1 MFDRFRTE
9 GRRVRGGA
17 LWCTWIEDDA
27 AVPPRVAY
35 AIGRSVGSAV
45 VRNRLRRRLRALA
58 DDWARAG
65 ELRPGWYLVGA
76 TPAAAPLDRATLAGM
91 FSQLMNKIDAEAT
104 GE

>member
-1 MFDRFRTE
+1 VFDRFRTE

-17 LWCTWIEDDA
+17 LWCIWLADEA

-45 VRNRLRRRLRALA
+45 VRNRLRRHLRALA
-58 DDWARAG
+58 HDWARAG

-76 TPAAAPLDRATLAGM
+76 TPAAAQLDRGTLASM
-91 FSQLMNKIDAEAT
+91 FSQLMTKIDAEASR
-104 GE
+104 E

>member
-1 MFDRFRTE
+1 MFDRFRTD

-17 LWCTWIEDDA
+17 LWCAWIPDAA
-27 AVPPRVAY
+27 AVPPRMAY

-58 DDWARAG
+58 LDWARAG

-76 TPAAAPLDRATLAGM
+76 TPAASAVDNATLASM
-91 FSQLMNKIDAEAT
+91 FSQLMTKIDAEASR
-104 GE
+104 E

>member
-1 MFDRFRTE
+1 VFDRFRTE
-9 GRRVRGGA
+9 GRQVRAGA
-17 LWCTWIEDDA
+17 LWCSWIADDI

-58 DDWARAG
+58 HDWARAG

-76 TPAAAPLDRATLAGM
+76 TPVAARLDGAALASM
-91 FSQLMNKIDAEAT
+91 FSQLMTKIDAEAT
-104 GE
+104 RE

>member
-1 MFDRFRTE
+1 VFDRFRTE

-17 LWCTWIEDDA
+17 LWCTWIADDA

-58 DDWARAG
+58 HEWARAG

-76 TPAAAPLDRATLAGM
+76 TPAAAQLDGSTLATM
-91 FSQLMNKIDAEAT
+91 FSLLMTKFDAET
-104 GE
+104 TRE